1 MASTDV
7 KTPLHQH
14 TLYRTDV
21 RCISEYDHAD
31 GNWACDVCEKTNE
44 PGN

>member
-7 KTPLHQH
+7 KTFLHQH

-21 RCISEYDHAD
+21 RCISEYDAD
-31 GNWACDVCEKTNE
+31 GNWVCDVCEKNNE
-44 PGN
+44 AGN